1 MLTKF
6 YLIFIILFMVMITFQ
21 IIHYLQFQDEV
32 TRWVN
37 KGPRF
42 TAFDG
47 QVLCERVQKLEKN
60 PYPCRYAPTIPAP
73 PP

>member
-1 MLTKF
+1 MPVKF
-6 YLIFIILFMVMITFQ
+6 YLIFIALFMALVTFQ
-21 IIHYLQFQDEV
+21 IIHYVQFQDEV

-47 QVLCERVQKLEKN
+47 QALCERVQKLEKS
-60 PYPCRYAPTIPAP
+60 PSPCRYVSTIPAP